1 MFRHDYKNL
10 LYSLQI
16 AISYEDILWKS
27 KRIYE
32 ETIAPTKKLLIMKN
46 LNL

>member
-16 AISYEDILWKS
+16 AISYEDILEIK
-27 KRIYE
+27 
-32 ETIAPTKKLLIMKN
+32 KN
-46 LNL
+46 L

>member
-16 AISYEDILWKS
+16 AISYEDILEI

-32 ETIAPTKKLLIMKN
+32 ETIAPTKN
-46 LNL
+46 Y